1 MIITQ
6 LRVDH
11 RYLFVV
17 PSRYEPNSPRCT
29 YQKYARQSN
38 RWLGMKVEYPETRR
52 CSACISLEVGTE
64 EEVVPSAI
72 NKQENTS
79 CSRQPN
85 YLNGITIAIYRSA
98 AMMQR
103 FEMEIT
109 ANCHDTIPRRTLSHE
124 RDFSQKYVPGKKRRT
139 KEKSAAASDGTN
151 QFVDVWKCFVM
162 TMR

>member
-1 MIITQ
+1 MQCMHKFGSRNRRGGSPQAPSISKKTR
-6 LRVDH
+6 LA
-11 RYLFVV
+11 VV
-17 PSRYEPNSPRCT
+17 
-29 YQKYARQSN
+29 
-38 RWLGMKVEYPETRR
+38 
-52 CSACISLEVGTE
+52 SLT
-64 EEVVPSAI
+64 
-72 NKQENTS
+72 
-79 CSRQPN
+79 

-151 QFVDVWKCFVM
+151 QFVDV
-162 TMR
+162 